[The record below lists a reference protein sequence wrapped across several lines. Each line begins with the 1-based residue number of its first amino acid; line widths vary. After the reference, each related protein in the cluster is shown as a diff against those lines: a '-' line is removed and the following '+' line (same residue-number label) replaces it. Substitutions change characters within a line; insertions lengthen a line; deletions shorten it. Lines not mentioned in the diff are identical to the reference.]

1 MKIKLLT
8 AFLLAVAVLT
18 SPSPAQGAAVTYCP
32 DSGAY
37 TRGQVLYGMCWP
49 CLFPILIGAVPVG
62 TRFPDIVAPPV
73 CVCPS
78 KALLGAPTPG
88 TTVRMWKPTHFVETV
103 SEPGCMPTL
112 GQNVKVA
119 GLLGLGLGGSKGDE
133 AESTFRSVH
142 LYSFPT
148 KFIADMVTG
157 AACAEV
163 SGGGLDLLGMTELDP
178 TWSNVV
184 LSQLMNPEA
193 LLFNN
198 PVATASCMADAAA
211 AGVYKPIDG
220 MFWCQGSWGNTY
232 PLMGYG
238 SATSV
243 QDASL
248 LAARLVAIQHK
259 RLMMWKTYGPEAVC
273 TDIPYPVMPK
283 QQYRWQ
289 IFHPI
294 PQPLFN
300 EWTGRS
306 TLLGR
311 EPHHIATVGEDW
323 VQILW
328 RYEECCMG
336 IP

>member
-119 GLLGLGLGGSKGDE
+119 GLLGLGLGGSKGD
-133 AESTFRSVH
+133 
-142 LYSFPT
+142 
-148 KFIADMVTG
+148 
-157 AACAEV
+157 
-163 SGGGLDLLGMTELDP
+163 
-178 TWSNVV
+178 NVV